1 MEGYQNENENQN
13 ELFSLTIDPL
23 VKSHLVD
30 TAKWARF
37 LAIAGIILLSLG
49 VLFTIL
55 NVTVL
60 KNSGLTRY
68 TYNGVE
74 QEELTAGLK
83 ATVFILMLIIF
94 AIAFFPMWYLLQ
106 FANKMKIALYSN
118 DQEALISSFLN
129 IKRYFRYVGVIT
141 IIVLVFYG
149 LAILFILL
157 GAAMS

>member
-129 IKRYFRYVGVIT
+129 IKRYFRYVGAIT

>member
-1 MEGYQNENENQN
+1 MEEYQNENQNQSQI
-13 ELFSLTIDPL
+13 FSLTIDPL
-23 VKSHLVD
+23 TKSHLSD

-37 LAIAGIILLSLG
+37 LAIAGIVLLALG

-55 NVTVL
+55 SITVL
-60 KNSGLTRY
+60 KNSGFTRY

-74 QEELTAGLK
+74 QEELTAGMK
-83 ATVFILMLIIF
+83 ATVFIVMLIIF

-118 DQEALISSFLN
+118 DQEALNNSFLN

-141 IIVLVFYG
+141 IIVLAFYG
-149 LAILFILL
+149 LAILFLLL
-157 GAAMS
+157 GASMS

>member
-13 ELFSLTIDPL
+13 QLFSLTIDPL